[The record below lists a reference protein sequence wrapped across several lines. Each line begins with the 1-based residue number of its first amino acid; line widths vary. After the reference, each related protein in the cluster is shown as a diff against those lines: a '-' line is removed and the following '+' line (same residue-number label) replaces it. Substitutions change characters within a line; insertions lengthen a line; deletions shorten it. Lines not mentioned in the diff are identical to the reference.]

1 MRHPQYFRSGSLSSN
16 FCGLRSVDG
25 PYSRYGWLAPV
36 HPGGVENQGS
46 NGYCIRIGRAGLAR
60 PAWDQPAGVQAR
72 RVRDAPI
79 KGLGKGQRQ
88 VTKRSPD
95 QSGGCGE
102 GPGFVSYGNLHDNV
116 DENPIAGG
124 RLFKPGALSGYAH
137 RRRCTA
143 EPTRASGAT
152 VSATWR
158 DQIQD
163 GRSRD

>member
-46 NGYCIRIGRAGLAR
+46 NGYCIRIGCAGLAR

-79 KGLGKGQRQ
+79 KGLSKGQRQ
-88 VTKRSPD
+88 ATKRTPD
-95 QSGGCGE
+95 QSAGCGE
-102 GPGFVSYGNLHDNV
+102 GPGFVSYSNLHDSV

-124 RLFKPGALSGYAH
+124 RLINSEHFLKIIRLGAGRRALSGHAH

-143 EPTRASGAT
+143 EPT
-152 VSATWR
+152 
-158 DQIQD
+158 
-163 GRSRD
+163 